1 MRGIFI
7 AILIL
12 LMGAPAEAQFRRQ
25 RNAEP
30 ESDEM
35 SGEYSAVVEN
45 NIFLRNRGRRPAP
58 PPPTSRPVT
67 PPLTRE
73 QTLILTGIVLEE
85 GEFRAYFEDTRGNSI
100 VRVAEGEAIASGT
113 IAQIM
118 IDAVAYETPD
128 GFRWIDIGHDL
139 TASLP
144 NARAGGTSSTG
155 SSGGSAATA
164 GGTPAST
171 SGSGSDTPATS
182 DPALMSVEERLRQR
196 RLRTLGN

>member
-1 MRGIFI
+1 MMRGIFI
-7 AILIL
+7 AALIL

-25 RNAEP
+25 RNPAPEP
-30 ESDEM
+30 EELD
-35 SGEYSAVVEN
+35 GEYSAVVEN

-58 PPPTSRPVT
+58 PPTSRPVA

-100 VRVAEGEAIASGT
+100 VRVAEGEALASGT

-144 NARAGGTSSTG
+144 NARAGGTSSTT

-171 SGSGSDTPATS
+171 SGSGTETPATS
-182 DPALMSVEERLRQR
+182 DPAMMSVEERLRQR
-196 RLRTLGN
+196 RMRTLGN